1 MSTITTHILDTALG
15 QPAVGVTIILE
26 RENGTNWLL
35 QATGV
40 TNDDGRISDLT
51 PQGLAPGHYRLTAA
65 IGDYFAASGRDAL
78 YVSAQIDFVLPATG
92 SHYHLPFLISPWS
105 WSTYRG
111 S

>member
-15 QPAVGVTIILE
+15 KPAAGVTMILE
-26 RENGTNWLL
+26 QADAEGW
-35 QATGV
+35 QPVATGV
-40 TNDDGRISDLT
+40 TNADGRVSDLT
-51 PQGLAPGHYRLTAA
+51 PQALPAGHYRLTAK
-65 IGDYFAASGRDAL
+65 IGDYFAADGRETL
-78 YVSAQIDFVLPATG
+78 YVSAQIDFVLPTTG

>member
-15 QPAVGVTIILE
+15 KPASGVHLVLE
-26 RENGTNWLL
+26 QKGSQGWSAVASGCTD
-35 QATGV
+35 G
-40 TNDDGRISDLT
+40 DGRVKNLT
-51 PQGLAPGHYRLTAA
+51 PEPLTAGQYRLIAD

-78 YVSAQIDFVLPATG
+78 YVSAQIDFRLPETA

>member
-15 QPAVGVTIILE
+15 KPAIGVAVSLE
-26 RENGTNWLL
+26 QNSSQGWLPV
-35 QATGV
+35 ATGK
-40 TNDDGRISDLT
+40 TDIDGRIKDFIPEPLT
-51 PQGLAPGHYRLTAA
+51 PGHYRLIAE

-78 YVSAQIDFVLPATG
+78 YVSAQIDFVLPETG